1 MENYLE
7 GLLNA
12 NPTLAAEIS
21 NMQEFYTKRLWHQ
34 LTDVLISSTFAND
47 GAKFDS
53 LNLQEMYTGFV
64 KFYETK
70 ISPTALVRFVAA
82 AANRNICV
90 SNPPTTEQV
99 AEAQA
104 LLDGLADTDAK
115 KKRLGDGACAYLSH
129 ERLSLSVRC
138 GGGSLMN
145 VSALCWGLVCCFCG
159 SRARPTIVFFFF
171 NFFFLFLVLEQKQ
184 PLARGFNA
192 TGSGTKNFLEEPIE
206 RSQQC
211 VECVAVL
218 GFGGQHRVRV
228 LLPCRFRVLP
238 SGGPSRRV
246 L

>member
-159 SRARPTIVFFFF
+159 NRARPTIVFFFF
-171 NFFFLFLVLEQKQ
+171 NFFFNFLV
-184 PLARGFNA
+184 
-192 TGSGTKNFLEEPIE
+192 GTKTTTCPWM
-206 RSQQC
+206 QC
-211 VECVAVL
+211 
-218 GFGGQHRVRV
+218 HRIWNEK
-228 LLPCRFRVLP
+228 LP
-238 SGGPSRRV
+238 
-246 L
+246 

>member
-1 MENYLE
+1 MDDYLE
-7 GLLNA
+7 SLLNA
-12 NPTLAAEIS
+12 NPTLAAEVS
-21 NMQEFYTKRLWHQ
+21 SMKDFYSKRLWHQ
-34 LTDVLISSTFAND
+34 LTGVLISSTFDND
-47 GAKFDS
+47 GAKFRT

-129 ERLSLSVRC
+129 ERLSLAVRC

-145 VSALCWGLVCCFCG
+145 VSALCWVRVIVCCCVVVQPG
-159 SRARPTIVFFFF
+159 RG
-171 NFFFLFLVLEQKQ
+171 Q
-184 PLARGFNA
+184 PLCSSF
-192 TGSGTKNFLEEPIE
+192 
-206 RSQQC
+206 
-211 VECVAVL
+211 
-218 GFGGQHRVRV
+218 
-228 LLPCRFRVLP
+228 
-238 SGGPSRRV
+238 
-246 L
+246 